1 MSGVLFPVKLPETA
15 FNQSYSVLRL
25 SLMVWEKTKTALQSV
40 LSESIF
46 SLWIDPIN
54 QCQKNDSTLVLSCP
68 DRYFS
73 AYVNQNYLDLI
84 TRTAVEIDEAIE
96 SVKISDRG
104 ELTVQEQPVQMRLPS
119 LPKGKSSVR
128 ALHPR
133 YTFMDFMVGSSN
145 ILAQSACRSMSF
157 LDDSIGPCL
166 YVNSTTGL
174 GKTHLTHAIAHQ
186 ILDSQPMMRLHYLTA
201 QQFAL
206 EMVQNLKNNAMDRF
220 KRKYQEQCDILL
232 VEDMQSLTGKKKT
245 QEELNEVL
253 DCLIKSGKRVVM
265 TGNKTPRELNG
276 IDDEFR
282 SRMSSGLITSI
293 QKPDYSTRRRI
304 VEKKAEQQNVSL
316 PQEYVDYLASNVRG
330 DVRKIES
337 TVIAIGA
344 RAALNNSL
352 IDDKLI
358 EEVVS
363 FLTGA
368 TNRLSSQ
375 AISELVGR
383 QFKISLDE
391 MQSKSRKR
399 TISFPRQ
406 VAMYLCRKHTEDT
419 LSDIGK
425 VFKRD
430 HSTVMHAI
438 KVISGLSRRDI
449 SVSAQLKLLSDKVGN
464 L

>member
-1 MSGVLFPVKLPETA
+1 
-15 FNQSYSVLRL
+15 
-25 SLMVWEKTKTALQSV
+25 MVWEKTKSALQNV
-40 LSESIF
+40 LSDSIF
-46 SLWIDPIN
+46 SLWIDPIT
-54 QCQKNDSTLVLSCP
+54 QCQKHNSTLILSCP
-68 DRYFS
+68 DRYFG
-73 AYVNQNYLDLI
+73 AYVSQNYLELI
-84 TRTAVEIDEAIE
+84 SRKVAEIDETIQ
-96 SVKISDRG
+96 SVVINDHG
-104 ELTVQEQPVQMRLPS
+104 EPARHEQPVQMRLPS
-119 LPKGKSSVR
+119 LPEGKSSVR

-133 YTFMDFMVGSSN
+133 YTFADFMVGPSN
-145 ILAQSACRSMSF
+145 ILAQSACRSMSL

-166 YVNSTTGL
+166 YINSSTGL
-174 GKTHLTHAIAHQ
+174 GKTHLAHAIAHQ
-186 ILDSQPMMRLHYLTA
+186 ILDSEPLMRLHYLTA
-201 QQFAL
+201 QQFAS
-206 EMVQNLKNNAMDRF
+206 EMVQNIKSNGMDQF

-265 TGNKTPRELNG
+265 TGNQTPRELNG
-276 IDDEFR
+276 IDDDFR

-293 QKPDYSTRRRI
+293 QKPDFSTRRRI
-304 VEKKAEQQNVSL
+304 VEKKAEQQNVALS
-316 PQEYVDYLASNVRG
+316 QEYVDYLASHVKG

-344 RAALNNSL
+344 RAALNDNL

-358 EEVVS
+358 EEVVR
-363 FLTGA
+363 FLTGS
-368 TNRLSSQ
+368 TDRLSAR
-375 AISELVGR
+375 AIGELVGR
-383 QFKISLDE
+383 QFKISLDQ

-419 LSDIGK
+419 LADIGS

-438 KVISGLSRRDI
+438 KVVSSLNRRDA
-449 SVSAQLKLLSDKVGN
+449 SVSAQLQLLSDKVKR

>member
-1 MSGVLFPVKLPETA
+1 
-15 FNQSYSVLRL
+15 
-25 SLMVWEKTKTALQSV
+25 MVWEKTKTALQDI

-46 SLWIDPIN
+46 SLWIEPIT
-54 QCQKNDSTLVLSCP
+54 QCEKNDSTLTLSCP

-73 AYVNQNYLDLI
+73 AYVDQNYRDLI
-84 TRTAVEIDEAIE
+84 TRTVSEIDA
-96 SVKISDRG
+96 
-104 ELTVQEQPVQMRLPS
+104 TVRSIVIDNHTASSAQEQPVQMRLPS
-119 LPKGKSSVR
+119 LPEGKSSVR

-133 YTFMDFMVGSSN
+133 YTFSDFMVGPSN

-166 YVNSTTGL
+166 YINSTTGL

-186 ILDSQPMMRLHYLTA
+186 LLDSSPMMRLHYLTA
-201 QQFAL
+201 QQFAS
-206 EMVQNLKNNAMDRF
+206 EMVQNIKTNAMDRF

-253 DCLIKSGKRVVM
+253 DNLIKSGKRVVM
-265 TGNKTPRELNG
+265 TGNKTPRELAG
-276 IDDEFR
+276 IDDDFR

-293 QKPDYSTRRRI
+293 QKPDYSTRKRI
-304 VEKKAEQQNVSL
+304 VEKKAEQQNVAL
-316 PQEYVDYLASNVRG
+316 PQEYVDYLASHVRG

-344 RAALNNSL
+344 RAALNDNL
-352 IDDKLI
+352 IDEKLI
-358 EEVVS
+358 EEVVR
-363 FLTGA
+363 FLTGSV
-368 TNRLSSQ
+368 NKLSAK

-383 QFKISLDE
+383 QFRVSLDE

-406 VAMYLCRKHTEDT
+406 VAMYLCRKHTEET
-419 LSDIGK
+419 LADIGR
-425 VFKRD
+425 VFRRD

-438 KVISGLSRRDI
+438 KVVSGLNRRDA
-449 SVSAQLKLLSDKVGN
+449 SVSEQLKLLSDKVKQ

>member
-1 MSGVLFPVKLPETA
+1 
-15 FNQSYSVLRL
+15 
-25 SLMVWEKTKTALQSV
+25 MVWEKTKTTLQSV

-46 SLWIDPIN
+46 NLWIEPIN
-54 QCQKNDSTLVLSCP
+54 QFQKNDSTLKLLCP

-73 AYVNQNYLDLI
+73 AYVTQNYLDLI
-84 TRTAVEIDEAIE
+84 TRTVSEIDETIE
-96 SVKISDRG
+96 SIVISEGD
-104 ELTVQEQPVQMRLPS
+104 ETVAKEYPVQMRLPT
-119 LPKGKSSVR
+119 LPAGKSSVK

-133 YTFMDFMVGSSN
+133 YTFADFMVGPSN

-157 LDDSIGPCL
+157 LNDSIGPCL
-166 YVNSTTGL
+166 YINSSTGL

-186 ILDSQPMMRLHYLTA
+186 ILDSEPMMRLHYLTT
-201 QQFAL
+201 QQFAS
-206 EMVQNLKNNAMDRF
+206 EMVQNIKNNAMDRF

-232 VEDMQSLTGKKKT
+232 VEDMQCLTGKKKT

-293 QKPDYSTRRRI
+293 LQPDFSTRRRI
-304 VEKKAEQQNVSL
+304 VEKKAEQQNLAL
-316 PQEYVDYLASNVRG
+316 PLEYVDYLASHVKG

-344 RAALNNSL
+344 RAALNNNL
-352 IDDKLI
+352 IDEKLI
-358 EEVVS
+358 EEVVQ
-363 FLTGA
+363 FLTGS
-368 TNRLSSQ
+368 TNRLSPR

-383 QFKISLDE
+383 QFQVSLDE
-391 MQSKSRKR
+391 MRSRSRKR

-419 LSDIGK
+419 LVDIGN

-438 KVISGLSRRDI
+438 KVVSGLTRRDA
-449 SVSAQLKLLSDKVGN
+449 SVSAQMKLLSDKVKN